1 MQQMRLE
8 HRREQ
13 VVRGADRVDVAREV
27 EVHVLHRHDLRVAG
41 PRGSALDPEHRPER
55 RLAQAEERLAADRA
69 EALGER
75 DGRRRLALA
84 ELRRRDRGDADE
96 LRVRAVGEP
105 LEHGERDLCLV
116 GAVEIELVGLEPRRC
131 RDLGDR
137 PELGLLCDLERRRCC
152 RRHARCPF
160 YNSAWDTSNISVV
173 DLAADRAYVAIR
185 GLIVSLELPPGAVID
200 ERELMRRIG
209 LGRTPVREALR
220 KLAQE
225 QLVEVF
231 PRRGMFVTGV
241 DVRDLARIS
250 EVRTAL
256 EPEAARLAAERATDE
271 ERDELASL
279 SDAIKSGADLM
290 GLDERIHRAIYAAAH
305 NDLMEK
311 TLGEYY
317 VLALRIW
324 MIALDRAED
333 LEEAVEA
340 HRDLITAIVVADG
353 DRAADLMRDHVEN
366 FERAMREVLV
376 SV

>member
-1 MQQMRLE
+1 
-8 HRREQ
+8 
-13 VVRGADRVDVAREV
+13 
-27 EVHVLHRHDLRVAG
+27 
-41 PRGSALDPEHRPER
+41 
-55 RLAQAEERLAADRA
+55 
-69 EALGER
+69 
-75 DGRRRLALA
+75 
-84 ELRRRDRGDADE
+84 
-96 LRVRAVGEP
+96 
-105 LEHGERDLCLV
+105 
-116 GAVEIELVGLEPRRC
+116 
-131 RDLGDR
+131 
-137 PELGLLCDLERRRCC
+137 
-152 RRHARCPF
+152 
-160 YNSAWDTSNISVV
+160 V

-200 ERELMRRIG
+200 ERELMRQVG

-271 ERDELASL
+271 ERNELADL
-279 SDAIKSGADLM
+279 SDEIARGGDLM

-324 MIALDRAED
+324 MIALGRAED
-333 LEEAVEA
+333 LEDAVEA

-366 FERAMREVLV
+366 FARSMREVLV